1 MKNLIKSVI
10 VITVMAVA
18 VLFTGCEQFFSNES
32 PSTMDAAVFA
42 SAEQTEQVIA
52 GIYEILGEERSYRS
66 RLAGPWVVPG
76 TDCEMYTAGAPS
88 FAIYT
93 MQSDGHTDLVQG
105 TKNPWSYLTIGIE
118 RANVAIS
125 GIETYSDTTKDVMRY
140 LYGEALTLRAWM
152 TYEMTKLWG
161 DIPYMFTPLDGTD
174 ATLYPKKV
182 DRNQV
187 YEKLRED
194 LRHAAQLMPNA
205 AECPG
210 NANNTVERPNRE
222 FALGL
227 LARIDLVYAGKALRP
242 DKIERGSSYKVQ
254 FNTTPEKRVE
264 LLNEAM
270 WACEEVISADGLG
283 KLMGEYEDVFRAVS
297 GSVVEYGKTESLW
310 EIPFADNVRGQ
321 FMNRMGAYVNKNTVK
336 KRLLHFPGTGNSNA
350 KIVVPPSFLFSF
362 DPQDKRKWVTVSPGE
377 WIYNDESKIEGTTGK
392 VLYQKPEKIVKM
404 YLGKYRHEWLAA
416 DMAKDDD
423 GVNVPQMRFADV
435 LLMYAEASIGSVCEV
450 QPTYAGKY
458 DGAELFNRV
467 RTRAG
472 LPATTLTMENLMQER
487 AWEFAGEFIR
497 KYDLMRWG
505 VFADKLWTT
514 QEDIAN
520 FTHLDAE
527 EGKID
532 FSGTPYEGKL
542 PTSIYVKYT
551 PDQSVAF
558 NESTSCYRISQ
569 IYGLTL
575 GENDVPE
582 GYVSTEETGGWVK
595 IDAFLDGGAPAAK
608 IGEDGNRVFGVD
620 LSKEELESHQ
630 YWPIFDDVLSSNNNL
645 WNDYGY

>member
-1 MKNLIKSVI
+1 MEKYISYIL
-10 VITVMAVA
+10 MGVA
-18 VLFTGCEQFFSNES
+18 VLCTGCEQFFSTDS

-42 SAEQTEQVIA
+42 SAEQTEQTIA

-66 RLAGPWVVPG
+66 RLAGPWVKPG
-76 TDCEMYTAGAPS
+76 TDCEMYTTAAPS

-93 MQSDGHTDLVQG
+93 MQSDGHSDLVQG

-118 RANVAIS
+118 RSNVIIA
-125 GIETYSDTTKDVMRY
+125 GIEAYSDTTKDVMRY

-174 ATLYPKKV
+174 ATLYPQKT
-182 DRNQV
+182 DRNV
-187 YEKLRED
+187 IYDKLRED
-194 LRHAAQLMPNA
+194 LRLAARMMPNA

-210 NANNTVERPNRE
+210 AANNSVERPNRE

-227 LARIDLVYAGKALRP
+227 LARIDLVYAGKAMRP
-242 DKIERGSSYKVQ
+242 DKIERGSAFGVR

-270 WACEEVISADGLG
+270 WACEEVIEADGFG
-283 KLMGEYEDVFRAVS
+283 KLLDNYDDVFKAVC
-297 GSVVEYGKTESLW
+297 GSVIKYDKTESLW

-321 FMNRMGAYVNKNTVK
+321 FMNRNCAYANSTAK
-336 KRLLHFPGTGNSNA
+336 KHLLHYPGAAKCNA
-350 KIVVPPSFLFSF
+350 KIVVPPSYVFSF

-377 WIYNDESKIEGTTGK
+377 WNYDEKSKIEGVQDK

-416 DMAKDDD
+416 DMTKDDD
-423 GVNVPQMRFADV
+423 GVNVPQMRFADI
-435 LLMYAEASIGSVCEV
+435 LLMYAEASIGSVSEV
-450 QPTYAGKY
+450 TPTYQGKY
-458 DGAELFNRV
+458 SGQELFNKV
-467 RTRAG
+467 RHRAG
-472 LPATTLTMENLMQER
+472 LGDASLTMENIMQER
-487 AWEFAGEFIR
+487 AWEFGGEFIR

-505 VFADKLWTT
+505 VFADKLWAA
-514 QEDIAN
+514 QEDIAH
-520 FTHLDAE
+520 FTHLNVD

-532 FSGTPYEGKL
+532 WTGTPYEGKL

-551 PDQSVAF
+551 PDQTISVD
-558 NESTSCYRISQ
+558 TIPGYRISE

-582 GYVSTEETGGWVK
+582 GYVSAEETGGWVK
-595 IDAFLDGGAPAAK
+595 IDAFMDGDAPAAK
-608 IGEDGNRVFGVD
+608 LGDGGNRVFGVD
-620 LSKEELESHQ
+620 LTKDVLEARQ
-630 YWPIFDDVLSSNNNL
+630 YWPIFDDVLASNNNL